1 MSVETIKALQEDHFG
16 RWKNREAIAENMIPM
31 IGKLYRERNVV
42 TTVYGRT
49 LINRSVTQLL
59 KNHRRVR
66 MIAGD
71 LSVVD
76 TWPIMQ
82 ELAAVGGADHDQ
94 MERMRAY
101 LSGLVTGWSV
111 QQVRDIVAGSPE
123 EAERI
128 LTGNRLANAL
138 RRRHLEIDNRRHREQ
153 LEHLIEERTAEL
165 FQSREESIHILS
177 KATDFVVA
185 GEEAGSKLEKAQQ
198 LGIPVIDEAELLRL
212 LGR

>member
-16 RWKNREAIAENMIPM
+16 RWKNREAIAENMIPT

-66 MIAGD
+66 MIAGE

-82 ELAAVGGADHDQ
+82 EMAKLDLGPCSVDVGKLATKYKIVGGDLAEFVKNAVTPAIGMKDEGMPTDVVLFGFGRIG
-94 MERMRAY
+94 RMLA
-101 LSGLVTGWSV
+101 
-111 QQVRDIVAGSPE
+111 
-123 EAERI
+123 
-128 LTGNRLANAL
+128 RLMVEMACNG
-138 RRRHLEIDNRRHREQ
+138 D
-153 LEHLIEERTAEL
+153 
-165 FQSREESIHILS
+165 S
-177 KATDFVVA
+177 
-185 GEEAGSKLEKAQQ
+185 
-198 LGIPVIDEAELLRL
+198 LRL
-212 LGR
+212 RDCGQQQ